1 MTNKQSLFLANAR
14 NKETLF
20 LANARNKKVAKVV
33 KKRRLGFPAK
43 ILKPVAAFLS
53 REITRLERKKKD
65 MAKEDP
71 FKDSRRVNDNAS
83 PDTDIAEQIGHE
95 RVQALE
101 GQINRKLIQLKKA
114 LAMVK
119 IGKYGVCEKCGKM
132 IDTDRLMVMPEATIC
147 VSCEKKK
154 EK

>member
-1 MTNKQSLFLANAR
+1 MTKKKITKMN
-14 NKETLF
+14 
-20 LANARNKKVAKVV
+20 NKKH
-33 KKRRLGFPAK
+33 LGFPMK
-43 ILKPVAAFLS
+43 ILKPVVTFLS
-53 REITRLERKKKD
+53 QEIARLERKKKD
-65 MAKEDP
+65 TVKEDP
-71 FKDSRRVNDNAS
+71 FKDSQRVNDNAS

-132 IDTDRLMVMPEATIC
+132 IDTERLMIMPETTIC

>member
-1 MTNKQSLFLANAR
+1 MTK
-14 NKETLF
+14 KKIT
-20 LANARNKKVAKVV
+20 KVAD
-33 KKRRLGFPAK
+33 KKRFGFPMK
-43 ILKPVAAFLS
+43 ILKPVATFLS
-53 REITRLERKKKD
+53 QEISRLEGKKKD
-65 MAKEDP
+65 MAEEDP
-71 FKDSRRVNDNAS
+71 FKDVRRVNDNAS

-119 IGKYGVCEKCGKM
+119 IGKYGVCEKCSKM
-132 IDTDRLMVMPEATIC
+132 IDTERLMIMPEITIC

>member
-1 MTNKQSLFLANAR
+1 MTKKKITKVN
-14 NKETLF
+14 
-20 LANARNKKVAKVV
+20 NKK
-33 KKRRLGFPAK
+33 RLGFPMK
-43 ILKPVAAFLS
+43 ILKPVMTFLS
-53 REITRLERKKKD
+53 QEISRLEGKKKD
-65 MAKEDP
+65 MAEEDP
-71 FKDSRRVNDNAS
+71 FKDVRRVNDNAS

-114 LAMVK
+114 MTMVR

-132 IDTDRLMVMPEATIC
+132 IDTERLMIMPETTIC
-147 VSCEKKK
+147 INCEKKK

>member
-1 MTNKQSLFLANAR
+1 MT
-14 NKETLF
+14 
-20 LANARNKKVAKVV
+20 KKKITKAVD
-33 KKRRLGFPAK
+33 KKHLGFPMK
-43 ILKPVAAFLS
+43 ILKPVVTFLS
-53 REITRLERKKKD
+53 QEISRLEGKKKD
-65 MAKEDP
+65 MAEEDP
-71 FKDSRRVNDNAS
+71 FKDVRRINDNAS

-132 IDTDRLMVMPEATIC
+132 IDTERLMIMPETTIC
-147 VSCEKKK
+147 VNCEKKK